1 MNIIRDGVILVV
13 FEFIVILLWVVLSS
27 PMAVIINSLI
37 NAGTTMGITQMTTY
51 GILVNRVVDIIFL
64 LMGLCPVIW
73 FFFRVY
79 QREQDW
85 GYRYE

>member
-1 MNIIRDGVILVV
+1 MNIVRDGVILVV

-27 PMAVIINSLI
+27 PMAVILNSLI

-51 GILVNRVVDIIFL
+51 GALVNRVVDIIFL

>member
-1 MNIIRDGVILVV
+1 MNIVRDGVILVV
-13 FEFIVILLWVVLSS
+13 FEFIVILLWVVLSG

-37 NAGTTMGITQMTTY
+37 NAGTNMGITQMTTY
-51 GILVNRVVDIIFL
+51 GSLVNRVVDIIFL